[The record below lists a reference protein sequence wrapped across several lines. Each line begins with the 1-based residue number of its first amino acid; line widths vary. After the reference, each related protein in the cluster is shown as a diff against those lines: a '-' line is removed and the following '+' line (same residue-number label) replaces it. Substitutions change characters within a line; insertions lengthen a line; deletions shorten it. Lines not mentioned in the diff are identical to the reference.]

1 MVNDGEQ
8 VKAGQPLLRADLD
21 FIKERV
27 PSIITPIVFTN
38 LDVDEKVVIEKM
50 GSVQLEEKGIISI
63 E

>member
-1 MVNDGEQ
+1 MT
-8 VKAGQPLLRADLD
+8 
-21 FIKERV
+21 ERV

-63 E
+63 R